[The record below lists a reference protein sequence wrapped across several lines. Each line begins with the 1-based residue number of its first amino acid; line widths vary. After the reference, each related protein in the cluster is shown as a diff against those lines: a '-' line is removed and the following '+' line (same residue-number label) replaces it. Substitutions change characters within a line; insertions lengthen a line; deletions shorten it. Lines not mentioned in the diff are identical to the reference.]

1 MLSMLIYAMSNY
13 DIFEVVK
20 NISMGNDASYSLWEK
35 ILVQLI
41 FTIDVFLFTVMF
53 IVVFVYAIRGI
64 YFWN

>member
-1 MLSMLIYAMSNY
+1 MLSILIYTMSNY

-64 YFWN
+64 YF

>member
-41 FTIDVFLFTVMF
+41 FTIDVFLFTVLF

-64 YFWN
+64 YF

>member
-53 IVVFVYAIRGI
+53 IVVFVYAIRGM

>member
-64 YFWN
+64 YF

>member
-13 DIFEVVK
+13 DIFEAVK

-41 FTIDVFLFTVMF
+41 FTIDVFLFTVLF

-64 YFWN
+64 YF

>member
-1 MLSMLIYAMSNY
+1 MLSILIYAMSNY

-64 YFWN
+64 YF